1 MGFKMEFCVWNYLNY
16 EIICSYFLW
25 KEKENFLMGE
35 VRVKVNNEL
44 RDGINDWVKILF
56 VL

>member
-1 MGFKMEFCVWNYLNY
+1 MGFKMEFRVWNYLNY

-44 RDGINDWVKILF
+44 RDGIND
-56 VL
+56 